1 MKRLL
6 IVLMMICATL
16 PACAIHDVSGNYKLE
31 VANIGWW
38 GNFGDE
44 YLNQYIYRAIEN
56 NHDLKIATLKT
67 QEYQQ
72 FVKSTQAGQL
82 PTLSL
87 VANYARIRMPGM
99 EFGGNT
105 MEPSN
110 MNLIAV
116 PLVASYEAD
125 IFLKN
130 ADKTKS
136 AKKQYEASKHL
147 EKATYISFTTSV
159 ATTYFNIIKLDTLI
173 EEQEKISANRAKIYE
188 LTKLRNQSGLSSVFD
203 VTMSNKAYTIARLS
217 LNDLE
222 KERVM
227 LLNQLAVLI
236 GETPNNIGELKRA
249 KLNTLEYTKE
259 IPSEISSEV
268 ALKRPDLMKA
278 EVDLQRAGIDVR
290 VARKEFLPKIP
301 IMGVFGFNS
310 TSWGSLFNWQSMLA
324 LIGAGITQ
332 DIFTGGIKTA
342 NLKTKKIQYEEALEN
357 YKKADLVAIQEINDA
372 LCQIKFDTKKDKEN
386 IEKYNL
392 EEQNFKLV
400 EERYK
405 EGVISYLDLIQYEEN
420 LLVLNFDTTS
430 SKVQRLVD
438 YVGLFKSVGGEL

>member
-1 MKRLL
+1 MG
-6 IVLMMICATL
+6 LMIICAAS
-16 PACAIHDVSGNYKLE
+16 PVFAIQDIPNNYKLE

-38 GNFGDE
+38 GNFNDE
-44 YLNQYIYRAIEN
+44 HLNEYIYRAIEN
-56 NHDLKIATLKT
+56 NHDMKLATLKT
-67 QEYQQ
+67 QEFQQ
-72 FVKSTQAGQL
+72 FVKTTQAGQL

-87 VANYARIRMPGM
+87 VANYARVRLPGM

-105 MEPSN
+105 IEPTN

-116 PLVASYEAD
+116 PLVASYELD
-125 IFLKN
+125 LFLKN

-159 ATTYFNIIKLDTLI
+159 ATTYFNIIKLDSLI
-173 EEQEKISANRAKIYE
+173 EEQQKIVSNRSKIYE
-188 LTKLRNQSGLSSVFD
+188 LTKLRNQSGLASVFD
-203 VTMSNKAYTIARLS
+203 VTMSNKLYTSSRIS

-222 KERVM
+222 KERNM

-236 GETPNNIGELKRA
+236 GETPNNIDELKRS
-249 KLNTLEYTKE
+249 KLSQIEYSKE

-268 ALKRPDLMKA
+268 ALKRPDMMKA
-278 EVDLQRAGIDVR
+278 EVDLQRAGIDVKI
-290 VARKEFLPKIP
+290 ARKEFLPSIP
-301 IMGVFGFNS
+301 IMGVFGFNA
-310 TSWGSLFNWQSMLA
+310 TSFGSLFNWQSMLA
-324 LIGAGITQ
+324 LIGAGIMQ
-332 DIFTGGIKTA
+332 DLFTGGRKTA

-357 YKKADLVAIQEINDA
+357 YKKNDLVAVQEINDA

-392 EEQNFKLV
+392 EKNNYKLV
-400 EERYK
+400 QERYK

-438 YVGLFKSVGGEL
+438 YVGLFKSVGADL